1 MFHGKAK
8 LTPAADGEERRRGG
22 GATERSGG
30 GRSSSRGALRGDG
43 RGWIRRGRVED
54 DEEMLP
60 L

>member
-8 LTPAADGEERRRGG
+8 LTPAADDEERRRGG

-30 GRSSSRGALRGDG
+30 GRRSSPGALRGDG
-43 RGWIRRGRVED
+43 RGREGGERVED
-54 DEEMLP
+54 DEEMLH